1 MPLVARLPI
10 GEVQGELEGVE
21 PGETSGGGFQILSKN
36 TTLLCKLAAMRSAL
50 RSRRSDTFLK
60 GGILKFSITQL
71 QFRASNPFL
80 NVHAKVLKCNNN
92 RVNWIFYIEGIIE
105 LWS

>member
-21 PGETSGGGFQILSKN
+21 PGETSGGGFQTLSKN
-36 TTLLCKLAAMRSAL
+36 TRLLCKLAAMRSAL

-71 QFRASNPFL
+71 QFRASNPF
-80 NVHAKVLKCNNN
+80 KCPCQSSE
-92 RVNWIFYIEGIIE
+92 VQQQ
-105 LWS
+105 